1 VGTALGNLTILN
13 SDNQALINLDL
24 VSITEPWQNAIAR
37 RLEG

>member
-24 VSITEPWQNAIAR
+24 ASITEPWQTAIAL
-37 RLEG
+37 RLKV